1 MEKKSYQLLS
11 IIATP
16 KLADKAAE
24 MFKANSIPVQYR
36 VHAEGT
42 ASSEIMDMLG
52 LGSIDK
58 CLLLT
63 TVPKMLGKEMLKK
76 LHSEL
81 KLDTVNS
88 GIAFTIPLR
97 SASNFI
103 LKMFAQTTEEIG
115 NNGKEENVMS
125 ESNYVLINAIVKR
138 GFSGEVMNAA
148 RAAGARGGTVM
159 HSRCISD
166 ESVVGPLGYDVQ
178 DETEI
183 VLIIA
188 PNENKVEIM
197 KAITENCGVH
207 SEANGI
213 VMSLPIDTVMGI

>member
-1 MEKKSYQLLS
+1 MEKKSYQLLL

-24 MFKANSIPVQYR
+24 MFKANALPVQYR
-36 VHAEGT
+36 INAEGT

-58 CLLLT
+58 CVLIT
-63 TVPKMLGKEMLKK
+63 TIPKEMGSQMLKK

-88 GIAFTIPLR
+88 GIAFTISLTG
-97 SASNFI
+97 ASNLV
-103 LKMFAQTTEEIG
+103 LKMLAQAI
-115 NNGKEENVMS
+115 EENVNSVKGENVMT

-159 HSRCISD
+159 HSRCIAN
-166 ESVVGPLGYDVQ
+166 ENVVGPLGYDVQ

-188 PNENKVEIM
+188 PSENKVQIM
-197 KAITENCGVH
+197 KAITETCGVH

>member
-1 MEKKSYQLLS
+1 MEKKSYQLLL

-24 MFKANSIPVQYR
+24 MFKANALPVQYR
-36 VHAEGT
+36 INAEGT

-52 LGSIDK
+52 LGSVDK
-58 CLLLT
+58 CVLIT
-63 TVPKMLGKEMLKK
+63 TIPKEMGSQMLKK

-88 GIAFTIPLR
+88 GIAFTISLTG
-97 SASNFI
+97 ASNLV
-103 LKMFAQTTEEIG
+103 LKMLAQAI
-115 NNGKEENVMS
+115 EENVNSVKGENVMT

-159 HSRCISD
+159 HSRCIAN
-166 ESVVGPLGYDVQ
+166 ENVVGPLGYDVQ

-188 PNENKVEIM
+188 PSENKVQIM
-197 KAITENCGVH
+197 KAITETCGVH

>member
-1 MEKKSYQLLS
+1 
-11 IIATP
+11 
-16 KLADKAAE
+16 
-24 MFKANSIPVQYR
+24 
-36 VHAEGT
+36 
-42 ASSEIMDMLG
+42 
-52 LGSIDK
+52 
-58 CLLLT
+58 
-63 TVPKMLGKEMLKK
+63 MLKR

-88 GIAFTIPLR
+88 GIAFTISLNG
-97 SASNFI
+97 ASNI
-103 LKMFAQTTEEIG
+103 VLKMLTQAQQE
-115 NNGKEENVMS
+115 NVNDKKEENVMT
-125 ESNYVLINAIVKR
+125 ESDYVLINAIVKR

-159 HSRCISD
+159 HSRCIAD
-166 ESVVGPLGYDVQ
+166 ENVVGPLGYDVQ

-188 PNENKVEIM
+188 PSEDKISIM

-213 VMSLPIDTVMGI
+213 VMSLPIDTVMGL

>member
-1 MEKKSYQLLS
+1 MEKKSYQMLS

-24 MFKANSIPVQYR
+24 MFKAHAIPIQYR
-36 VHAEGT
+36 INAEGT

-58 CLLLT
+58 CLLIT
-63 TVPKMLGKEMLKK
+63 AIPKTFGREMLKR

-88 GIAFTIPLR
+88 GIAFTISLNG
-97 SASNFI
+97 ASNI
-103 LKMFAQTTEEIG
+103 VLKMLTQAQQE
-115 NNGKEENVMS
+115 NVNDKKEENVMT
-125 ESNYVLINAIVKR
+125 ESDYVLINAIVKR

-159 HSRCISD
+159 HSRCIAD
-166 ESVVGPLGYDVQ
+166 ENVVGPLGYDVQ

-188 PNENKVEIM
+188 PSEDKISIM
-197 KAITENCGVH
+197 KAITESCGVH

-213 VMSLPIDTVMGI
+213 VMSLPIDTVMGL